1 MKKIVS
7 LGLSAKDIE
16 EIIAQYFGVNP
27 EKVTLGVDS
36 SKTVFGYVEKE
47 LTFPVRQ
54 ASVSFGTYNPL
65 ETKLVDLSA
74 PQTTTVSTSTKAGG
88 YLPGTFDSPT
98 RTKDDGVTNA
108 TRG

>member
-27 EKVTLGVDS
+27 EQVTLGVDGGR
-36 SKTVFGYVEKE
+36 TVFGYVEKE
-47 LTFPVRQ
+47 LTFPEEKQTITAPYSPWYVRPIDT
-54 ASVSFGTYNPL
+54 SKGPYDYPNPL
-65 ETKLVDLSA
+65 NPNVTW
-74 PQTTTVSTSTKAGG
+74 TSSDALG
-88 YLPGTFDSPT
+88 S
-98 RTKDDGVTNA
+98 DGATNV